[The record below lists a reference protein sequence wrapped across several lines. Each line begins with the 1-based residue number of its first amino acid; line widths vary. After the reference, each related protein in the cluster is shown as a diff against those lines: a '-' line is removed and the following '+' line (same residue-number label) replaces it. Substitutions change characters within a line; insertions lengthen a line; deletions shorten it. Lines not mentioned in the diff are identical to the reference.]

1 MQIPALRPACL
12 PPSQY
17 AHIWNA
23 GVIKA
28 YFLTVTF
35 ICVIQLLCFQDLH
48 FHVVYTILFT
58 FTSSIVLAC
67 SSIVHYVCMYMCVP
81 RGTAVTDAFVWEC
94 EASSGKYSS
103 YNLALYANISLWI
116 RSRYYFNPCL
126 LPFCY
131 FNNH

>member
-1 MQIPALRPACL
+1 MILGIPSRANSCASACL
-12 PPSQY
+12 LSSLPSQY

-23 GVIKA
+23 GVVKA

-67 SSIVHYVCMYMCVP
+67 SSIVHYVCMYSICVCLVAP
-81 RGTAVTDAFVWEC
+81 LSLTH
-94 EASSGKYSS
+94 
-103 YNLALYANISLWI
+103 LYGNVKRVLESTVITLRCTQ
-116 RSRYYFNPCL
+116 RSRYG
-126 LPFCY
+126 
-131 FNNH
+131 